1 MAGLLPAFPSSF
13 PFTAMIPVRIT
24 DVNYGNHVGNDAVLS
39 LLHEARM
46 QFLSQYG
53 FTELNCGGAG
63 LIMRDVVIE
72 FKKELHYGQSLWIDV
87 VATDL
92 SKASFD
98 LYYRVRVGDT
108 PNPAVLAKT
117 GMVCFDYNTKK
128 IMAVPEVVKAAFETQ
143 R

>member
-1 MAGLLPAFPSSF
+1 MAGLLAAFPPSF

-72 FKKELHYGQSLWIDV
+72 FKKELHYGQTLWIDV
-87 VATDL
+87 AAADL
-92 SKASFD
+92 SKVSFD
-98 LYYRVRVGDT
+98 LFYRIRIGDT
-108 PNPAVLAKT
+108 PTPAVLAKT
-117 GMVCFDYNTKK
+117 GMVCFDYKAKK
-128 IMAVPEVVKAAFETQ
+128 IMAVPEIVKSAFQ
-143 R
+143 SNS

>member
-46 QFLSQYG
+46 QFLSHYG

-72 FKKELHYGQSLWIDV
+72 FKKEIHYGQSLWIDV
-87 VATDL
+87 VAADL
-92 SKASFD
+92 SKVSFD
-98 LYYRVRVGDT
+98 LYYRIRIGDT
-108 PNPAVLAKT
+108 AAPAVLAKT
-117 GMVCFDYNTKK
+117 GMVCFDYTAKK
-128 IMAVPEVVKAAFETQ
+128 IMAVPEVVKTAFETNN
-143 R
+143 